1 MKLLYNLLLLIILAG
16 LSILVILGKIEI
28 GVFTGVSIVWLF
40 AYLMVVGG
48 VESIVELTAVKLS
61 IKRSVKEAQQASLEA
76 QKIRDELKEV
86 TRANVENAWIL
97 ASTSMLAAGGDT
109 RARERLEKNLDV
121 LSKFVEEN
129 KEKEDE
135 WWEEM
140 SDLFPERKSKK

>member
-1 MKLLYNLLLLIILAG
+1 MLA
-16 LSILVILGKIEI
+16 ILGKIEM

-48 VESIVELTAVKLS
+48 VESIVELTAGKLS

-76 QKIRDELKEV
+76 QEIRDKLKEV

-109 RARERLEKNLDV
+109 KARERLEKNLDV